1 MNKKRYAMFMISG
14 INVMIGIIL
23 AAQFQTYYSPD
34 QQESRDT
41 IQLRRDL
48 QKEMERHQQLLAD
61 ISRYELLLY
70 QYETTATE
78 QDTLSIMKEE
88 LEQIKSFAGYAPVRG
103 EGLVIRIAEDKHSNG
118 FVDDIPVM
126 IIDED
131 LMTLANEL
139 YYNGARAMS
148 INGHRLTAM
157 TSIRNVGQQ
166 IQINSYPIQ
175 LPYEIKVIGDPQ
187 ALMSAIQIAGLH
199 DYFYVINKKLTV
211 EEREIIVIPAYREL
225 QNARFLQP
233 LTDGNG
239 SSS

>member
-23 AAQFQTYYSPD
+23 AAQFQTFYSPD
-34 QQESRDT
+34 HQQSRDT

-70 QYETTATE
+70 QYETTANE

-103 EGLVIRIAEDKHSNG
+103 EGLVIRIVEDEYNNG
-118 FVDDIPVM
+118 FVDGIPVM

-139 YYNGARAMS
+139 FYNGARAMS

-166 IQINSYPIQ
+166 IQVNSYPIQ
-175 LPYEIKVIGDPQ
+175 FPYEIKVIGDPQ

-199 DYFYVINKKLTV
+199 DYFRVVNKKLTM
-211 EEREIIVIPAYREL
+211 EQRETIIIPAFREV
-225 QNARFLQP
+225 QSVRFLQP
-233 LTDGNG
+233 VTNEKV